1 MSKHSGDMA
10 RAHRVRKQN
19 IARRMKVR
27 ELRIKLS
34 LAAVPPADPAA
45 VQAPAKPPAV

>member
-27 ELRIKLS
+27 ELRIKLG
-34 LAAVPPADPAA
+34 LAEAPAA
-45 VQAPAKPPAV
+45 DSAKNKPSAA